1 MISLTTDDLKKLSVM
16 ARVPLPES
24 EEEKQKILEKFQ
36 SVLDFV
42 AQVEAVEVP
51 DSVPHYY
58 GQVNVARNDFLFN
71 TDPEFI
77 TEEKFEIMKQERDQ
91 TREDILNEFPSR
103 RGDHLVVPL
112 VLKKSLRQAQR
123 PVVEPVETTNE

>member
-24 EEEKQKILEKFQ
+24 VEEKQKILMKFQ

-42 AQVEAVEVP
+42 AQVEAVDVP
-51 DSVPHYY
+51 DSVPHYFTP
-58 GQVNVARNDFLFN
+58 VNIVRDDFLFN
-71 TDPEFI
+71 TSPDEI
-77 TEEKFEIMKQERDQ
+77 TEENLKKMKQDRDQ

-112 VLKKSLRQAQR
+112 VLNKTKKKT
-123 PVVEPVETTNE
+123 E